1 MASAT
6 KKLKVRRDI
15 AKARRAKKRK
25 NFIKLNG
32 STAKN
37 LPLNQPNNNE
47 KKQLSA

>member
-6 KKLKVRRDI
+6 KKLKVRREI
-15 AKARRAKKRK
+15 ATARRAKKRK
-25 NFIKLNG
+25 NFIKKHG

-37 LPLNQPNNNE
+37 LPLDQPNSNE